1 MKPVV
6 MKFGGTSVED
16 AAAINRTAKI
26 VAEPAGPGPTP
37 GGRGQ
42 RHGQSHR
49 PASGRS
55 QSRRPWRSKRRVG
68 HQLAFAQ
75 PSLRHFR
82 PAAPGTTARAEL
94 QNWIQQEFESIDEI
108 LRGLSAVGELTP
120 RTNDLVVSFGERLS
134 SRLVAEAFRDQGIPA
149 VHVDARTCI
158 VTDAQHGK
166 ATPNSA
172 LIEARCGQH
181 LQPLVDAGQ
190 VPVMGGF
197 IGSTVD
203 GVTTTLGRGGSDY
216 TAALIGGGM
225 DAEAIEIWTDVNGIM
240 TADPRVCPDALRVK
254 TISFE
259 EAAELAYFGAKVLH
273 PATILPAVQKNIPV
287 LVLNS
292 RNAENEGTRITAL
305 ATHCRSPFK
314 SIAAKRRLTII
325 DLVASR
331 MLMSHGY
338 LRAVFEVFDK
348 HKCAVDMV
356 STSEVSVS
364 LTVDSNEQLPEL
376 AADLSKL
383 ADVTYEGRK
392 ALICMVGG
400 NIRGQNGI
408 AAQVFHA
415 VRHINVRMISQ
426 GASEINMSFMIDED
440 DVDEAVRS
448 LHAAFFVD
456 PDPEIFDVE
465 RKKNGGKRASVTMI
479 FLVLGRGKTG
489 QVVADVASQRG
500 HSVRVIGEEENANA
514 SALTGSDAGPVR
526 RGHRFHHAAGGHPQ
540 HARLPRQWGPRGRGH
555 DRMVRQA
562 GRDARHLRA
571 AQWRPAVRCKFFRRC
586 AGDVPAGPA
595 TGAPGAWIRD
605 QHQRNPPREQEGRAL
620 GNSLSSQAGSA
631 GSGSDAEDRDCFAS

>member
-16 AAAINRTAKI
+16 APAILNVAKI
-26 VAEPAGPGPTP
+26 VQSRIA
-37 GGRGQ
+37 RGQ
-42 RHGQSHR
+42 RPVVVVSALAKVTDQLLAAGK
-49 PASGRS
+49 AAGRGDRNGALAIS
-55 QSRRPWRSKRRVG
+55 SRLRNRHCDTSALLLPDDRRS
-68 HQLAFAQ
+68 
-75 PSLRHFR
+75 P
-82 PAAPGTTARAEL
+82 L
-94 QNWIQQEFESIDEI
+94 QIWIQQEFESLDEI
-108 LRGLSAVGELTP
+108 LRGLSAVGELTA
-120 RTNDLVVSFGERLS
+120 RTNDLVVSFGERIS
-134 SRLVAEAFRDQGIPA
+134 SRLVAEVFADQGMPA
-149 VHVDARTCI
+149 AHIDARTCI

-166 ATPNSA
+166 GTPNSA
-172 LIEARCGQH
+172 LIEARCAQH
-181 LQPLVDAGQ
+181 LQPMVDAGQ

-197 IGSTVD
+197 IASTLE
-203 GVTTTLGRGGSDY
+203 GATTTLGRGGSDY
-216 TAALIGGGM
+216 TAALVGGAM

-305 ATHCRSPFK
+305 STHCRSPFK
-314 SIAAKRRLTII
+314 SIAAKRKLTII

-338 LRAVFEVFDK
+338 LKAVFEVFDK

-376 AADLSKL
+376 AAELSKL

-456 PDPEIFDVE
+456 PDPEIFDVSA
-465 RKKNGGKRASVTMI
+465 RKTVESV
-479 FLVLGRGKTG
+479 
-489 QVVADVASQRG
+489 QR
-500 HSVRVIGEEENANA
+500 
-514 SALTGSDAGPVR
+514 
-526 RGHRFHHAAGGHPQ
+526 
-540 HARLPRQWGPRGRGH
+540 
-555 DRMVRQA
+555 
-562 GRDARHLRA
+562 
-571 AQWRPAVRCKFFRRC
+571 
-586 AGDVPAGPA
+586 
-595 TGAPGAWIRD
+595 
-605 QHQRNPPREQEGRAL
+605 
-620 GNSLSSQAGSA
+620 
-631 GSGSDAEDRDCFAS
+631 